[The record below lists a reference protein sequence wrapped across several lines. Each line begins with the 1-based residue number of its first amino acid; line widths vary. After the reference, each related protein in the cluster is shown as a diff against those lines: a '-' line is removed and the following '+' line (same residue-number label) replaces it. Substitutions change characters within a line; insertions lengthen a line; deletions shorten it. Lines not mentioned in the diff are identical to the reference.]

1 MGLDAHRTRKYTD
14 LLILQ
19 HIHLT
24 CEYFTGYVMKYFM
37 QYRSE
42 VGRSLEKDQ
51 AGRMALL
58 HSNQDIK
65 ELRYMLSMVDL
76 LSTCAEVRIESSDV

>member
-1 MGLDAHRTRKYTD
+1 MISSRS
-14 LLILQ
+14 
-19 HIHLT
+19 
-24 CEYFTGYVMKYFM
+24 GYVMKYFM

-42 VGRSLEKDQ
+42 VGGALEKDQ

-58 HSNQDIK
+58 HSNQNIK

-76 LSTCAEVRIESSDV
+76 LSTCAEVQ